1 MFLFLFA
8 GELEVVMV
16 ARLVMI
22 MEACEYGLFLF
33 LLVYLN
39 PCVKNTKFLFV
50 FGSLES
56 V

>member
-22 MEACEYGLFLF
+22 MEACEYGLFWF

-39 PCVKNTKFLFV
+39 PCVKNTKFLLV